1 MEDDFDNFEDISKIE
16 TYAQFLD
23 RFVTDEDR
31 MYLEDEELARDVKE
45 LYAVI
50 KGEIRS
56 KADFER
62 KKKEIEAM
70 NQEEDNKE
78 RPLFSLNMEYR
89 KGSFLDQLAERE
101 SEVRN
106 GRKSTIIFIRYKD
119 KKGKETSAYI
129 DFRERLKSDEME
141 GVFKEGKPLL
151 PKPTDL
157 SYYNWTLQKVNSTD
171 STFFRVDAGPKERLS
186 FKNNTDRKIINVDL
200 EYIEKHP
207 GLDVKRIPINI
218 KNKDGSRDFKKEGQ
232 SNKAKF
238 VVTPVDV
245 KKENSRMKKANKKKG
260 EEEENI
266 ELKYFSEDMKYK
278 NGTFLAQLKQ
288 REKDIQSGQK
298 STIIFVRYKDKKGVE
313 TSAYIDFR
321 ERLKDEEEMNG
332 IFKEGRPLLPK
343 PTDLSY
349 YNWTLQKVN
358 STDSNFFRVDAGPK
372 ERLSFKNNTNRKI
385 INVDL
390 EYLEAHPGLD
400 IKRIPIMNNNRDG
413 TKDFIQDSKNSK
425 VQVTHVD
432 VMKENS
438 RLKKVNKK
446 KMEKDNDNNNWG
458 YQQIVIFD
466 YEQKK
471 YN

>member
-1 MEDDFDNFEDISKIE
+1 MEDDIDGLEEISKSQ

-23 RFVTDEDR
+23 SFVTEEDKK
-31 MYLEDEELARDVKE
+31 YLEDEELARDVKE
-45 LYAVI
+45 LYSLN

-56 KADFER
+56 KADFDV
-62 KKKEIEAM
+62 KKKEM
-70 NQEEDNKE
+70 EE
-78 RPLFSLNMEYR
+78 
-89 KGSFLDQLAERE
+89 
-101 SEVRN
+101 
-106 GRKSTIIFIRYKD
+106 
-119 KKGKETSAYI
+119 
-129 DFRERLKSDEME
+129 
-141 GVFKEGKPLL
+141 
-151 PKPTDL
+151 
-157 SYYNWTLQKVNSTD
+157 
-171 STFFRVDAGPKERLS
+171 
-186 FKNNTDRKIINVDL
+186 
-200 EYIEKHP
+200 
-207 GLDVKRIPINI
+207 
-218 KNKDGSRDFKKEGQ
+218 
-232 SNKAKF
+232 SNK
-238 VVTPVDV
+238 
-245 KKENSRMKKANKKKG
+245 
-260 EEEENI
+260 EEENI

-446 KMEKDNDNNNWG
+446 KMEKDNDINNWG

>member
-45 LYAVI
+45 LYAVN

-129 DFRERLKSDEME
+129 DFRERLKNDEME

-238 VVTPVDV
+238 VVTPVDA

-260 EEEENI
+260 EEEE
-266 ELKYFSEDMKYK
+266 K
-278 NGTFLAQLKQ
+278 
-288 REKDIQSGQK
+288 EKD
-298 STIIFVRYKDKKGVE
+298 
-313 TSAYIDFR
+313 
-321 ERLKDEEEMNG
+321 
-332 IFKEGRPLLPK
+332 
-343 PTDLSY
+343 
-349 YNWTLQKVN
+349 
-358 STDSNFFRVDAGPK
+358 
-372 ERLSFKNNTNRKI
+372 
-385 INVDL
+385 
-390 EYLEAHPGLD
+390 
-400 IKRIPIMNNNRDG
+400 
-413 TKDFIQDSKNSK
+413 
-425 VQVTHVD
+425 
-432 VMKENS
+432 
-438 RLKKVNKK
+438 
-446 KMEKDNDNNNWG
+446 NWG

-466 YEQKK
+466 YETRSK
-471 YN
+471 

>member
-1 MEDDFDNFEDISKIE
+1 MEDDIDGLEEISKSQS
-16 TYAQFLD
+16 YAQFLD
-23 RFVTDEDR
+23 SFVTEEDKK
-31 MYLEDEELARDVKE
+31 YLEDEELARDVKE
-45 LYAVI
+45 LYSLN

-56 KADFER
+56 KADFDL
-62 KKKEIEAM
+62 KKKEM
-70 NQEEDNKE
+70 EE
-78 RPLFSLNMEYR
+78 
-89 KGSFLDQLAERE
+89 
-101 SEVRN
+101 
-106 GRKSTIIFIRYKD
+106 
-119 KKGKETSAYI
+119 
-129 DFRERLKSDEME
+129 
-141 GVFKEGKPLL
+141 
-151 PKPTDL
+151 
-157 SYYNWTLQKVNSTD
+157 
-171 STFFRVDAGPKERLS
+171 
-186 FKNNTDRKIINVDL
+186 
-200 EYIEKHP
+200 
-207 GLDVKRIPINI
+207 
-218 KNKDGSRDFKKEGQ
+218 
-232 SNKAKF
+232 SNK
-238 VVTPVDV
+238 
-245 KKENSRMKKANKKKG
+245 
-260 EEEENI
+260 EEENI

-343 PTDLSY
+343 PTDLSF

>member
-45 LYAVI
+45 LYAVN

-157 SYYNWTLQKVNSTD
+157 SYYDWTLQKVNSTD

-238 VVTPVDV
+238 VVTPVDA

-260 EEEENI
+260 EEE
-266 ELKYFSEDMKYK
+266 K
-278 NGTFLAQLKQ
+278 
-288 REKDIQSGQK
+288 EKD
-298 STIIFVRYKDKKGVE
+298 
-313 TSAYIDFR
+313 
-321 ERLKDEEEMNG
+321 
-332 IFKEGRPLLPK
+332 
-343 PTDLSY
+343 
-349 YNWTLQKVN
+349 
-358 STDSNFFRVDAGPK
+358 
-372 ERLSFKNNTNRKI
+372 
-385 INVDL
+385 
-390 EYLEAHPGLD
+390 
-400 IKRIPIMNNNRDG
+400 
-413 TKDFIQDSKNSK
+413 
-425 VQVTHVD
+425 
-432 VMKENS
+432 
-438 RLKKVNKK
+438 
-446 KMEKDNDNNNWG
+446 NWG

-466 YEQKK
+466 YETRSK
-471 YN
+471 

>member
-45 LYAVI
+45 LYAVN

-218 KNKDGSRDFKKEGQ
+218 KNRDSTKDFKKEGQ
-232 SNKAKF
+232 RNKAKF

-245 KKENSRMKKANKKKG
+245 KKENNRMKKANKKKG
-260 EEEENI
+260 EEEE
-266 ELKYFSEDMKYK
+266 K
-278 NGTFLAQLKQ
+278 
-288 REKDIQSGQK
+288 EKD
-298 STIIFVRYKDKKGVE
+298 
-313 TSAYIDFR
+313 
-321 ERLKDEEEMNG
+321 
-332 IFKEGRPLLPK
+332 
-343 PTDLSY
+343 
-349 YNWTLQKVN
+349 
-358 STDSNFFRVDAGPK
+358 
-372 ERLSFKNNTNRKI
+372 
-385 INVDL
+385 
-390 EYLEAHPGLD
+390 
-400 IKRIPIMNNNRDG
+400 
-413 TKDFIQDSKNSK
+413 
-425 VQVTHVD
+425 
-432 VMKENS
+432 
-438 RLKKVNKK
+438 
-446 KMEKDNDNNNWG
+446 NWG

-466 YEQKK
+466 YETRSK
-471 YN
+471 

>member
-1 MEDDFDNFEDISKIE
+1 MEDDLDGLEEISKSQ

-23 RFVTDEDR
+23 SFVTEEDKK
-31 MYLEDEELARDVKE
+31 YLEDEELARDVKE
-45 LYAVI
+45 LYSLN

-56 KADFER
+56 KADFDM
-62 KKKEIEAM
+62 KKKEM
-70 NQEEDNKE
+70 EE
-78 RPLFSLNMEYR
+78 
-89 KGSFLDQLAERE
+89 
-101 SEVRN
+101 
-106 GRKSTIIFIRYKD
+106 
-119 KKGKETSAYI
+119 
-129 DFRERLKSDEME
+129 
-141 GVFKEGKPLL
+141 
-151 PKPTDL
+151 
-157 SYYNWTLQKVNSTD
+157 
-171 STFFRVDAGPKERLS
+171 
-186 FKNNTDRKIINVDL
+186 
-200 EYIEKHP
+200 
-207 GLDVKRIPINI
+207 
-218 KNKDGSRDFKKEGQ
+218 
-232 SNKAKF
+232 SNK
-238 VVTPVDV
+238 
-245 KKENSRMKKANKKKG
+245 
-260 EEEENI
+260 EEENI

-400 IKRIPIMNNNRDG
+400 IKRIPIINNNRDG

>member
-1 MEDDFDNFEDISKIE
+1 MEDDIDGLEEISKSQ
-16 TYAQFLD
+16 TYTQFLD
-23 RFVTDEDR
+23 SFVTEEDKK
-31 MYLEDEELARDVKE
+31 YLEDEELARDVKE
-45 LYAVI
+45 LYSLN
-50 KGEIRS
+50 KGEIKS
-56 KADFER
+56 KADFDM
-62 KKKEIEAM
+62 KKKEM
-70 NQEEDNKE
+70 EE
-78 RPLFSLNMEYR
+78 
-89 KGSFLDQLAERE
+89 
-101 SEVRN
+101 
-106 GRKSTIIFIRYKD
+106 
-119 KKGKETSAYI
+119 
-129 DFRERLKSDEME
+129 
-141 GVFKEGKPLL
+141 
-151 PKPTDL
+151 
-157 SYYNWTLQKVNSTD
+157 
-171 STFFRVDAGPKERLS
+171 
-186 FKNNTDRKIINVDL
+186 
-200 EYIEKHP
+200 
-207 GLDVKRIPINI
+207 
-218 KNKDGSRDFKKEGQ
+218 
-232 SNKAKF
+232 SNK
-238 VVTPVDV
+238 
-245 KKENSRMKKANKKKG
+245 
-260 EEEENI
+260 EEENI

>member
-1 MEDDFDNFEDISKIE
+1 MEDDFDGLEEISKSQ

-23 RFVTDEDR
+23 SFVTEEDKK
-31 MYLEDEELARDVKE
+31 YLEDEELARDVKE
-45 LYAVI
+45 LYSLN

-56 KADFER
+56 KADFDL
-62 KKKEIEAM
+62 KKKEM
-70 NQEEDNKE
+70 EE
-78 RPLFSLNMEYR
+78 
-89 KGSFLDQLAERE
+89 
-101 SEVRN
+101 
-106 GRKSTIIFIRYKD
+106 
-119 KKGKETSAYI
+119 
-129 DFRERLKSDEME
+129 
-141 GVFKEGKPLL
+141 
-151 PKPTDL
+151 
-157 SYYNWTLQKVNSTD
+157 
-171 STFFRVDAGPKERLS
+171 
-186 FKNNTDRKIINVDL
+186 
-200 EYIEKHP
+200 
-207 GLDVKRIPINI
+207 
-218 KNKDGSRDFKKEGQ
+218 
-232 SNKAKF
+232 SNK
-238 VVTPVDV
+238 
-245 KKENSRMKKANKKKG
+245 
-260 EEEENI
+260 EEENI

>member
-1 MEDDFDNFEDISKIE
+1 MEDDLDGLEEISTSQ

-23 RFVTDEDR
+23 SFVTEEDKK
-31 MYLEDEELARDVKE
+31 YLEDEELARDVKE
-45 LYAVI
+45 LYSLN

-56 KADFER
+56 KADFDM
-62 KKKEIEAM
+62 KKKEM
-70 NQEEDNKE
+70 EE
-78 RPLFSLNMEYR
+78 
-89 KGSFLDQLAERE
+89 
-101 SEVRN
+101 
-106 GRKSTIIFIRYKD
+106 
-119 KKGKETSAYI
+119 
-129 DFRERLKSDEME
+129 
-141 GVFKEGKPLL
+141 
-151 PKPTDL
+151 
-157 SYYNWTLQKVNSTD
+157 
-171 STFFRVDAGPKERLS
+171 
-186 FKNNTDRKIINVDL
+186 
-200 EYIEKHP
+200 
-207 GLDVKRIPINI
+207 
-218 KNKDGSRDFKKEGQ
+218 
-232 SNKAKF
+232 SNK
-238 VVTPVDV
+238 
-245 KKENSRMKKANKKKG
+245 
-260 EEEENI
+260 EEENI

-358 STDSNFFRVDAGPK
+358 STDSNFFRVDAGQK

-432 VMKENS
+432 VTKENS

>member
-45 LYAVI
+45 LYAVN

-260 EEEENI
+260 EEEEN
-266 ELKYFSEDMKYK
+266 
-278 NGTFLAQLKQ
+278 
-288 REKDIQSGQK
+288 EKD
-298 STIIFVRYKDKKGVE
+298 
-313 TSAYIDFR
+313 
-321 ERLKDEEEMNG
+321 
-332 IFKEGRPLLPK
+332 
-343 PTDLSY
+343 
-349 YNWTLQKVN
+349 
-358 STDSNFFRVDAGPK
+358 
-372 ERLSFKNNTNRKI
+372 
-385 INVDL
+385 
-390 EYLEAHPGLD
+390 
-400 IKRIPIMNNNRDG
+400 
-413 TKDFIQDSKNSK
+413 
-425 VQVTHVD
+425 
-432 VMKENS
+432 
-438 RLKKVNKK
+438 
-446 KMEKDNDNNNWG
+446 NWG

-466 YEQKK
+466 YETRSK
-471 YN
+471 

>member
-1 MEDDFDNFEDISKIE
+1 MEDDLDNFEDISKIE

-45 LYAVI
+45 LYAVN

-218 KNKDGSRDFKKEGQ
+218 KNRDSTKDFKKEGQ

-260 EEEENI
+260 EEEE
-266 ELKYFSEDMKYK
+266 K
-278 NGTFLAQLKQ
+278 
-288 REKDIQSGQK
+288 EKD
-298 STIIFVRYKDKKGVE
+298 
-313 TSAYIDFR
+313 
-321 ERLKDEEEMNG
+321 
-332 IFKEGRPLLPK
+332 
-343 PTDLSY
+343 
-349 YNWTLQKVN
+349 
-358 STDSNFFRVDAGPK
+358 
-372 ERLSFKNNTNRKI
+372 
-385 INVDL
+385 
-390 EYLEAHPGLD
+390 
-400 IKRIPIMNNNRDG
+400 
-413 TKDFIQDSKNSK
+413 
-425 VQVTHVD
+425 
-432 VMKENS
+432 
-438 RLKKVNKK
+438 
-446 KMEKDNDNNNWG
+446 NWG

-466 YEQKK
+466 YETRSK
-471 YN
+471 

>member
-45 LYAVI
+45 LYAVN

-260 EEEENI
+260 EEEE
-266 ELKYFSEDMKYK
+266 K
-278 NGTFLAQLKQ
+278 
-288 REKDIQSGQK
+288 EKD
-298 STIIFVRYKDKKGVE
+298 
-313 TSAYIDFR
+313 
-321 ERLKDEEEMNG
+321 
-332 IFKEGRPLLPK
+332 
-343 PTDLSY
+343 
-349 YNWTLQKVN
+349 
-358 STDSNFFRVDAGPK
+358 
-372 ERLSFKNNTNRKI
+372 
-385 INVDL
+385 
-390 EYLEAHPGLD
+390 
-400 IKRIPIMNNNRDG
+400 
-413 TKDFIQDSKNSK
+413 
-425 VQVTHVD
+425 
-432 VMKENS
+432 
-438 RLKKVNKK
+438 
-446 KMEKDNDNNNWG
+446 NWG

-466 YEQKK
+466 YETRSK
-471 YN
+471 

>member
-1 MEDDFDNFEDISKIE
+1 MEDDIDGLEEISKSQ

-23 RFVTDEDR
+23 SFVTEEDKK
-31 MYLEDEELARDVKE
+31 YLEDEELARDVKE
-45 LYAVI
+45 LYSLN

-56 KADFER
+56 KADFDM
-62 KKKEIEAM
+62 KKKEM
-70 NQEEDNKE
+70 EE
-78 RPLFSLNMEYR
+78 
-89 KGSFLDQLAERE
+89 
-101 SEVRN
+101 
-106 GRKSTIIFIRYKD
+106 
-119 KKGKETSAYI
+119 
-129 DFRERLKSDEME
+129 
-141 GVFKEGKPLL
+141 
-151 PKPTDL
+151 
-157 SYYNWTLQKVNSTD
+157 
-171 STFFRVDAGPKERLS
+171 
-186 FKNNTDRKIINVDL
+186 
-200 EYIEKHP
+200 
-207 GLDVKRIPINI
+207 
-218 KNKDGSRDFKKEGQ
+218 
-232 SNKAKF
+232 SNK
-238 VVTPVDV
+238 
-245 KKENSRMKKANKKKG
+245 
-260 EEEENI
+260 EEENI

-343 PTDLSY
+343 PTDLSF